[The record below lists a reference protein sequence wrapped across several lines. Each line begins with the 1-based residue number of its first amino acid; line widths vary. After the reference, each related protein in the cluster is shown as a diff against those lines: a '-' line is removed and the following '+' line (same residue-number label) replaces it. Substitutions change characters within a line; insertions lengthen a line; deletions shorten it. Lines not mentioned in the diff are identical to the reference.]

1 MVVSITRICR
11 IVSRRVGGV
20 AVGTINH
27 RPLADARIPAKVI
40 MHKAEFF
47 LLVKRNSGGSN
58 VGSHQT
64 VESLDLELRA
74 QGKQMKAPATQT
86 LKRRQVK

>member
-1 MVVSITRICR
+1 
-11 IVSRRVGGV
+11 
-20 AVGTINH
+20 
-27 RPLADARIPAKVI
+27 